1 MKNTKI
7 ITVSL
12 AAALAI
18 VAITA
23 NGVLVSADAEKG
35 TIKVAAS
42 ATPHAEILEEAKPI
56 LEIVQVWDMLEIVRI
71 KISALYY
78 KVWLYIIIKYRNFQ
92 IPSFFLEDW
101 FCFFQNL

>member
-1 MKNTKI
+1 MKTKKI

-18 VAITA
+18 GALTA

-42 ATPHAEILEEAKPI
+42 
-56 LEIVQVWDMLEIVRI
+56 
-71 KISALYY
+71 
-78 KVWLYIIIKYRNFQ
+78 RNTACRDSGRSKTNPRERRMGSGSYG
-92 IPSFFLEDW
+92 I
-101 FCFFQNL
+101 

>member
-18 VAITA
+18 GAITA

-42 ATPHAEILEEAKPI
+42 ATPHAEILEEANQSLKKKAGT
-56 LEIVQVWDMLEIVRI
+56 L
-71 KISALYY
+71 K
-78 KVWLYIIIKYRNFQ
+78 
-92 IPSFFLEDW
+92 
-101 FCFFQNL
+101 

>member
-18 VAITA
+18 GAITA

-42 ATPHAEILEEAKPI
+42 AHHMQKSLK
-56 LEIVQVWDMLEIVRI
+56 
-71 KISALYY
+71 K
-78 KVWLYIIIKYRNFQ
+78 
-92 IPSFFLEDW
+92 
-101 FCFFQNL
+101 QNQSLKKKAGTLK

>member
-18 VAITA
+18 GAITA
-23 NGVLVSADAEKG
+23 NGVLVSADAEKE

-56 LEIVQVWDMLEIVRI
+56 
-71 KISALYY
+71 
-78 KVWLYIIIKYRNFQ
+78 
-92 IPSFFLEDW
+92 P
-101 FCFFQNL
+101 

>member
-18 VAITA
+18 GAITA

-42 ATPHAEILEEAKPI
+42 GYTHMQK
-56 LEIVQVWDMLEIVRI
+56 
-71 KISALYY
+71 S
-78 KVWLYIIIKYRNFQ
+78 
-92 IPSFFLEDW
+92 
-101 FCFFQNL
+101 

>member
-12 AAALAI
+12 AAVLAI
-18 VAITA
+18 GAITA

-56 LEIVQVWDMLEIVRI
+56 LEKEGWDLEVTVFDDYVQPNLVVESGDFD
-71 KISALYY
+71 ANY
-78 KVWLYIIIKYRNFQ
+78 FQ
-92 IPSFFLEDW
+92 HIPYLDTSGKCRWYPL
-101 FCFFQNL
+101 

>member
-18 VAITA
+18 GAITA

-35 TIKVAAS
+35 RYIEEGGNMQTLKNILGHSSLAMTADLYSHVLPDTKQQEMKQIENAFTGVAV
-42 ATPHAEILEEAKPI
+42 L
-56 LEIVQVWDMLEIVRI
+56 
-71 KISALYY
+71 
-78 KVWLYIIIKYRNFQ
+78 
-92 IPSFFLEDW
+92 
-101 FCFFQNL
+101 

>member
-18 VAITA
+18 GAITA

-42 ATPHAEILEEAKPI
+42 ATPPFLRHTNDDG
-56 LEIVQVWDMLEIVRI
+56 IVVLT
-71 KISALYY
+71 L
-78 KVWLYIIIKYRNFQ
+78 
-92 IPSFFLEDW
+92 
-101 FCFFQNL
+101 

>member
-18 VAITA
+18 GAITA

-42 ATPHAEILEEAKPI
+42 ATPHAEILEEAKPT
-56 LEIVQVWDMLEIVRI
+56 LNEKLT
-71 KISALYY
+71 STFSL
-78 KVWLYIIIKYRNFQ
+78 
-92 IPSFFLEDW
+92 
-101 FCFFQNL
+101 FCSTLGTGGGS